1 MARWTPQK
9 TDVIAALAADILHNY
24 GKGRA
29 IVAVDGVDGAGKTH
43 FADALAE
50 ELSRGSRAVFRAS
63 LDDFHRPR
71 VERYA
76 RGRDS
81 ADGFYR
87 DSYNYATFRRILVE
101 PFRIGH
107 IGSFV
112 LAAFD
117 VRSDAQIEPKWTTA
131 PDDAILI
138 VDGLF
143 LNRPEL
149 RGLWNYS
156 IWLQV
161 DAEVA
166 AARMLQRD
174 GEPTNADRYTGG
186 QALYLK
192 DANPSAQATAL
203 IDNNDFD
210 HPRRIFADSC

>member
-1 MARWTPQK
+1 M
-9 TDVIAALAADILHNY
+9 AALAADILHNY

-29 IVAVDGVDGAGKTH
+29 IIAVDGVDGAGKTR

-50 ELSRGSRAVFRAS
+50 ELQRGSRAVFRAS

-71 VERYA
+71 VDRYA

-81 ADGFYR
+81 AEGFYR
-87 DSYNYATFRRILVE
+87 DSYNYATFRRVLVE
-101 PFRIGH
+101 PFRIGR

-117 VRSDAQIEPKWTTA
+117 VRSDTQIEPKWTTA

-149 RGLWNYS
+149 RGIWNYS

-161 DAEVA
+161 DQDVA
-166 AARMLQRD
+166 AARMLERD
-174 GEPTNADRYTGG
+174 GEPTNPERYSGG
-186 QALYLK
+186 QALYLE